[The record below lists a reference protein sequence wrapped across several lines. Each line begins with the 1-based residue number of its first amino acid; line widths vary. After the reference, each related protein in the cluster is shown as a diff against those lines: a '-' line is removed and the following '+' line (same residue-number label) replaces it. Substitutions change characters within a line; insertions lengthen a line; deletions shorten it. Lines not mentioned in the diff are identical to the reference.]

1 MIILKNS
8 SFVIIIFM
16 KKVLVS
22 LLATC
27 IAVITLFPSTVLAVN
42 DQFDNPDDDIVSQNE
57 SKEDLL
63 NEELPDAPDPTGTAY
78 ILYDAQSDSVLMG
91 RNIDQQINPATCT
104 IIMTV
109 LLALENLDM
118 DDTINIDQSMYIG
131 IPEGFETLG
140 LTEGETV
147 TVKDMI
153 YGALLQS
160 ANDACL
166 ALAIKVAGSE
176 GAFAGMMNTRAA
188 ELGCTNTNFI
198 SCYGITNGDAV
209 NQSSARD
216 MALILNEC
224 CDHEDFREIATTFQH
239 TMQPTNLYADTRNI
253 ANANR
258 FISTQAY
265 SYDYYIGG
273 KTGYADGAGYTQVA
287 ASDKNGRRL
296 ITVILGATNN
306 ETRYSDTIDLFEY
319 GYSAFTTVMVE
330 PGEFTPVYNDT
341 INQINAALLDTKLCV
356 MSAEM
361 EFSTY
366 FSTTAFRTIGGNTN
380 SVDLSGV
387 MIDVN
392 ADEQNFD
399 IPILKTYTD
408 GKTYI
413 VGVLHLE
420 IAVKDKVV
428 EVNPTKK
435 TVWTGLKNILLT
447 VAGILILALILL
459 FALIIFRRHRIRR
472 YDDEF
477 RNKNKML

>member
-1 MIILKNS
+1 
-8 SFVIIIFM
+8 M
-16 KKVLVS
+16 KKILVAILTS
-22 LLATC
+22 L
-27 IAVITLFPSTVLAVN
+27 IAVVTLFPAAALAVN
-42 DQFDNPDDDIVSQNE
+42 DQFDNPEDNIISQNE

-63 NEELPDAPDPTGTAY
+63 NEELSDAPSPTGTAF

-109 LLALENLDM
+109 LVALENLDLE
-118 DDTINIDQSMYIG
+118 DTITIDQSMYIG

-140 LTEGETV
+140 LSEGENV
-147 TVKDMI
+147 SVKDMI
-153 YGALLQS
+153 YGALLKS

-166 ALAIKVAGSE
+166 ALAIKTAGSE
-176 GAFAGMMNTRAA
+176 AAFTGMMNTRAA
-188 ELGCTNTNFI
+188 ELGCTNTTFF
-198 SCYGITNGDAV
+198 SCYGITNGDVA

-224 CDHEDFREIATTFQH
+224 CEHEDFKDIATTFQH
-239 TMQPTNLYADTRNI
+239 TMQATNLYPDTRTI
-253 ANANR
+253 SNANR
-258 FISTQAY
+258 FISTQEY

-273 KTGYADGAGYTQVA
+273 KTGYAEGAGYTQVA
-287 ASDKNGRRL
+287 ASEKNGRRL

-306 ETRYSDTIDLFEY
+306 ETRYSDTIALFEY
-319 GYSAFTTVMVE
+319 GYSAFSTIMVE
-330 PGEFTPVYNDT
+330 PSEFTPVYNET
-341 INQINAALLDTKLCV
+341 INQINEALLDTKLGV

-366 FSTTAFRTIGGNTN
+366 LSTTAYRTLGGSTN

-392 ADEQNFD
+392 ADEQNFE
-399 IPILKTYTD
+399 IPILKTYSD

-428 EVNPTKK
+428 EINPQKK
-435 TVWTGLKNILLT
+435 TVWTGLKNILLS
-447 VAGILILALILL
+447 VAGILILALIIL
-459 FALIIFRRHRIRR
+459 FALILFRRHRVRR
-472 YDDEF
+472 YDEEF